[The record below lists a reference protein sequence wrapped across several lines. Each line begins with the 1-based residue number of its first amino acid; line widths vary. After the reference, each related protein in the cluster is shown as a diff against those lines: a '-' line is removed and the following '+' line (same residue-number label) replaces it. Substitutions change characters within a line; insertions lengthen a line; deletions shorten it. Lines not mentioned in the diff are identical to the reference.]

1 MASFRSLKPRSAD
14 ASRAA
19 RPAELK
25 KIRRLRRAELPV
37 DTLEMAR
44 YLIGKTLVHDLP
56 GGRISGRIVE
66 VEAYPLGDAAAH
78 HFRGET
84 PRNRSLFLRRGH
96 AYVYFIY
103 GATFMLNVSSDE
115 PGIGGGILFRAIEP
129 LEGAEL
135 MKKPRNLKRPVDLTR
150 GPGRLATALHI
161 DRRFDG
167 MDMCAP
173 GPLWL
178 GTPVRVEGAI
188 GESVRIGITR
198 EAHRKWRFF
207 ERGNPYVS
215 GPKRLL
221 IPSS

>member
-1 MASFRSLKPRSAD
+1 
-14 ASRAA
+14 
-19 RPAELK
+19 
-25 KIRRLRRAELPV
+25 
-37 DTLEMAR
+37 
-44 YLIGKTLVHDLP
+44 
-56 GGRISGRIVE
+56 
-66 VEAYPLGDAAAH
+66 
-78 HFRGET
+78 
-84 PRNRSLFLRRGH
+84 
-96 AYVYFIY
+96 
-103 GATFMLNVSSDE
+103 
-115 PGIGGGILFRAIEP
+115 
-129 LEGAEL
+129 